1 MDNQAPSGPHSWVSA
16 YCSITV
22 YREGERVYTVYK
34 VVDISSLYAIMYIQY
49 KERSR
54 HMVSR
59 LSRGIIISIVSL
71 STLQGCS
78 SLSTHSQDGII
89 DGIMKGFSTSRYP
102 GQRPWDPPVEVGYG
116 ARIPNMQGD
125 WDRFCGEDRG
135 ERSACR

>member
-1 MDNQAPSGPHSWVSA
+1 M
-16 YCSITV
+16 
-22 YREGERVYTVYK
+22 
-34 VVDISSLYAIMYIQY
+34 VDISLSCVIMYIQY

-59 LSRGIIISIVSL
+59 LSRGIIISILSL

-78 SLSTHSQDGII
+78 SMSTGSQDGFI
-89 DGIMKGFSTSRYP
+89 DGVIKGFSTSKYP

-135 ERSACR
+135 VESACR

>member
-1 MDNQAPSGPHSWVSA
+1 
-16 YCSITV
+16 
-22 YREGERVYTVYK
+22 
-34 VVDISSLYAIMYIQY
+34 VVDRSSIYAIMYIQY

-78 SLSTHSQDGII
+78 SMSTGSQDGIMDVI
-89 DGIMKGFSTSRYP
+89 IKAASHDPLS
-102 GQRPWDPPVEVGYG
+102 RPWDPPVEIGGYG

-125 WDRFCGEDRG
+125 WDRFCGQTVEK
-135 ERSACR
+135 RSACR